1 VTHQSIQTVEHGI
14 SYDERVLI
22 KHLAPPDT

>member
-1 VTHQSIQTVEHGI
+1 VTDRSIYTVEHGI

-22 KHLAPPDT
+22 KHRA